1 MTIRTLETRLAAEML
16 HLESFR
22 RRLIR
27 RQPQQLLEQ
36 EGGGNGSDGDN
47 SGNGDNG
54 GNGGNGGNGDNGGNG
69 GGDGGRDGRRRRRRS
84 GGAGPGTTAGPAGL
98 VGPVATARARANSA
112 TDARGRAAGA
122 DLVGSVI
129 LSVQCFARYHF
140 VIYRDDQH
148 CSHGTLSDLNNY

>member
-47 SGNGDNG
+47 SANGDNG
-54 GNGGNGGNGDNGGNG
+54 GNGGNGGGDAVGMVG
-69 GGDGGRDGRRRRRRS
+69 GGGGGA
-84 GGAGPGTTAGPAGL
+84 GAGPGTTAGPAGL
-98 VGPVATARARANSA
+98 AGPVATARARANSA